1 MNFANYSEFRTRVQQ
16 LIDGDDVSVSDLSG
30 DILDLMIASAEQRIY
45 REIRSS
51 TMDTA
56 LSLTVTA
63 NVATL
68 PADLVQLRSIYF
80 TGYSPISL
88 ITYEQYLTKTATE
101 STSGGTVKYAA
112 QQGDTLVFWPA
123 ASGSLS
129 GRYYKKFADIGDG
142 ITSNTL
148 FARHPDL
155 FLYASLSELSGFLGD
170 SGSLQI
176 YEAKYQVCRAEANND
191 EMRLTYGGSTLQVRV
206 A

>member
-30 DILDLMIASAEQRIY
+30 DILDLMIATAEQRIY
-45 REIRSS
+45 RDVRSS

-68 PADLVQLRSIYF
+68 PTDLVQLKIAYF
-80 TGYSPISL
+80 SGYAPL
-88 ITYEQYLTKTATE
+88 QLVTYEQYLTKVSENVPT
-101 STSGGTVKYAA
+101 GTVKFAA

-123 ASGSLS
+123 ASGTLL
-129 GRYYKKFADIGDG
+129 GRYYKRFTDIAGG

-170 SGSLQI
+170 QKSLQV
-176 YEAKYQVCRAEANND
+176 YEAKYQVCRTLANSD
-191 EMRLTYGGSTLQVRV
+191 ETRLTYGGSTLQVRV